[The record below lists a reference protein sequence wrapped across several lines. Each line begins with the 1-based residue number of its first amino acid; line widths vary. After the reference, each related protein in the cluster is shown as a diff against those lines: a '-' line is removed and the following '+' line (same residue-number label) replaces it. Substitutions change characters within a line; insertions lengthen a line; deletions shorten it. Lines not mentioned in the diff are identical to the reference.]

1 MRRRGP
7 VGFSDLIA
15 RTQQQAELANASR
28 QSALQ
33 AFSRDKLGGLLGD
46 LDFNITSPGM
56 AVPAPNPQTEVQA
69 MIARNNSD
77 PALTAQV
84 QAIQNLAANGRAEEQ
99 IRQKQALPEQLAAWT
114 QYDKQKEAYDAVIR
128 QREQIASQD
137 GFIDT
142 GPKDDEGRPIDPNF
156 GVPPVPKAPNLP
168 PKSQLLKQA
177 LDAGVDLR
185 PFYGETYAD
194 AVKFKQDL
202 GQYSGKDQS
211 MIIPANPVGYG
222 GQFKFDP
229 NFGSA
234 FYRDL
239 ATQAGKALGLSD
251 EQILQKGT
259 EYFKDKFA
267 SSAKTA
273 GVIGFTDFGGGL
285 IDNLATTAGVPTER
299 LPELK
304 GTVLKPL
311 YDASNQV
318 FKGLNGAA
326 RVESQSSGFFKG
338 IGQDIAKLGPIGTIA
353 LTAALGPAAGAL
365 AGSLGGGAALTAG
378 LAAGGASALPGLL
391 QGDLSGAIKA
401 GLTGGAL
408 AGLGAGALKGV
419 GSSVSN
425 SLGGGT
431 IGDVVGGAAQGAA
444 TGGLGSLLTGGD
456 LGQGLLAGA
465 LQGGATSGVNAALN
479 SSGPNT
485 QLGTGI
491 TPPSNAGSLLGIG
504 GGQNLQLGGG
514 VTPPS
519 NFQFGP
525 TFNLPNTTG
534 FVNQTPN
541 IGGLFDDIE
550 FPSLGLNP
558 NATGLLDLGSGL
570 GQGLTNPT
578 SPNVPGQLGQGLTV
592 GVPGGTL
599 GQGGITPTG
608 QITLGNPNSPINNG
622 SQGSSPSFDVSRLLR
637 GLLGAGTAAA
647 VGNALT
653 RSPQQQQT
661 QQALPVQR
669 FSMNPQTFNYTG
681 DPAKYGETDIG
692 NFQFYKPNIGLL
704 G

>member
-1 MRRRGP
+1 M
-7 VGFSDLIA
+7 
-15 RTQQQAELANASR
+15 T
-28 QSALQ
+28 LQ
-33 AFSRDKLGGLLGD
+33 
-46 LDFNITSPGM
+46 
-56 AVPAPNPQTEVQA
+56 
-69 MIARNNSD
+69 
-77 PALTAQV
+77 
-84 QAIQNLAANGRAEEQ
+84 
-99 IRQKQALPEQLAAWT
+99 EQLQAWT
-114 QYDKQKEAYDAVIR
+114 QYDRQKSAYDAIVR
-128 QREQIASQD
+128 QQQQIASQD

-156 GVPPVPKAPNLP
+156 GLPVAPKAPNLP
-168 PKSQLLKQA
+168 PKPQLLKQA
-177 LDAGVDLR
+177 LSLGVDLR

-194 AVKFKQDL
+194 AVKFKKDL
-202 GQYSGKDQS
+202 GQYAGKDES

-234 FYRDL
+234 YYRDL

-267 SSAKTA
+267 SGAKTA

-285 IDNLATTAGVPTER
+285 IDNLATTAGVPSER

-365 AGSLGGGAALTAG
+365 AGSLGGGAALATG

-391 QGDLSGAIKA
+391 QGDISGAIKS

-408 AGLGAGALKGV
+408 AGIGAGALKGI
-419 GSSVSN
+419 GSNVSDA
-425 SLGGGT
+425 LGGGSVGN
-431 IGDVVGGAAQGAA
+431 IAGGAAQGAIR
-444 TGGLGSLLTGGD
+444 GGVGSLLSGGD
-456 LGQGLLAGA
+456 LGQGLLSGGLFGAGTTAGSKLLGQTGSA
-465 LQGGATSGVNAALN
+465 LDQSRRANQEFFGLN
-479 SSGPNT
+479 PNT
-485 QLGTGI
+485 KSPTI
-491 TPPSNAGSLLGIG
+491 DFGSP
-504 GGQNLQLGGG
+504 QN
-514 VTPPS
+514 
-519 NFQFGP
+519 FGP
-525 TFNLPNTTG
+525 TFDLPNTIG
-534 FVNQTPN
+534 ALAGAPS
-541 IGGLFDDIE
+541 IGGLFDDME
-550 FPSLGLNP
+550 FPGMGINP

-592 GVPGGTL
+592 RVPGGTL
-599 GQGGITPTG
+599 GQGGVTPTG
-608 QITLGNPNSPINNG
+608 QITLGNPNSFING
-622 SQGSSPSFDVSRLLR
+622 GTQGSSSGFDVSKLLK

-692 NFQFYKPNIGLL
+692 NFQFYKPNVGLL

>member
-1 MRRRGP
+1 MVISVLRRRKAGITP
-7 VGFSDLIA
+7 EQDAARRDAAAINSKVAIKGLIDQNFAYKKAESDLAAI
-15 RTQQQAELANASR
+15 
-28 QSALQ
+28 
-33 AFSRDKLGGLLGD
+33 LGSIDGPG
-46 LDFNITSPGM
+46 LDFHKAM
-56 AVPAPNPQTEVQA
+56 ARQGYGNSVPLRPEFDSEGRETGRL
-69 MIARNNSD
+69 MFRGD
-77 PALTAQV
+77 PDANRPPMYFDKSQAQV
-84 QAIQNLAANGRAEEQ
+84 
-99 IRQKQALPEQLAAWT
+99 
-114 QYDKQKEAYDAVIR
+114 
-128 QREQIASQD
+128 SQD
-137 GFIDT
+137 NDGFTTYSINTKNLIDQ
-142 GPKDDEGRPIDPNF
+142 
-156 GVPPVPKAPNLP
+156 LP
-168 PKSQLLKQA
+168 PKPSVALPSALKQA

-185 PFYGETYAD
+185 PYYGETYAD

-202 GQYSGKDQS
+202 GQYAGKDES

-239 ATQAGKALGLSD
+239 ATQSGKALGLSD

-267 SSAKTA
+267 SGAKTA
-273 GVIGFTDFGGGL
+273 GVIGFTDFGTGL
-285 IDNLATTAGVPTER
+285 IDSLATTAGVPTER
-299 LPELK
+299 LGELK

-365 AGSLGGGAALTAG
+365 AGSLGGGAALATG

-391 QGDLSGAIKA
+391 QGDISGAIKS

-408 AGLGAGALKGV
+408 AGIGAGALKGV
-419 GSSVSN
+419 GSTVSDA
-425 SLGGGT
+425 LGGGSVGN
-431 IGDVVGGAAQGAA
+431 IAGGAAQGAIR
-444 TGGLGSLLTGGD
+444 GGVGSLLSGGD
-456 LGQGLLAGA
+456 IGQGLLSGGLFGAGTTAGA
-465 LQGGATSGVNAALN
+465 E
-479 SSGPNT
+479 
-485 QLGTGI
+485 
-491 TPPSNAGSLLGIG
+491 LLGQTG
-504 GGQNLQLGGG
+504 SALDQSRRANQEFFGLNPNAKSPTVDFGNPQN
-514 VTPPS
+514 
-519 NFQFGP
+519 FGP
-525 TFNLPNTTG
+525 TFDLPNTIG
-534 FVNQTPN
+534 ALAGVPS
-541 IGGLFDDIE
+541 IGGLFDDVE
-550 FPSLGLNP
+550 FPGVGLNP

-592 GVPGGTL
+592 RVPGGTL
-599 GQGGITPTG
+599 GQGGVTPTG
-608 QITLGNPNSPINNG
+608 QITLGNPNSFING
-622 SQGSSPSFDVSRLLR
+622 GTQGSSSGFDVSKLLK

-669 FSMNPQTFNYTG
+669 FSMNPQMFNYQG

-692 NFQFYKPNIGLL
+692 NFQFYKPNLGLL